1 MKELEHI
8 KAFSLAQ
15 SDMETALKNA
25 TNPFHKNKYADLTAI
40 QLAVY
45 PSFLANGFAIL
56 QIGGA
61 DEFGKYIETKFIHT
75 SGGEFSGKVY
85 LEYKANDMQSL
96 GGAITYAR
104 RYGLS
109 SMSGVPVE
117 DDDGNAASGITT
129 KFKQVQQAPQAPQEK
144 EQSKQAKQDQKL
156 TPPTQ
161 IREPRV
167 ARGIKLKK
175 WLKEATAA
183 TMMAREIEA
192 KALIND
198 LYNYEVVFADELSQA
213 WENRAKE
220 LKAKGAAA

>member
-1 MKELEHI
+1 MNELEHI
-8 KAFSLAQ
+8 KAFALAQ
-15 SDMETALKNA
+15 ANIDTALKNA

-40 QLAVY
+40 QNAVY
-45 PSFLANGFAIL
+45 PSFHTNGFAIL

-129 KFKQVQQAPQAPQEK
+129 KSKQVQQAPNEANTLQ
-144 EQSKQAKQDQKL
+144 
-156 TPPTQ
+156 
-161 IREPRV
+161 
-167 ARGIKLKK
+167 RGMALMRYLETADLASLDAQHKTSWSLIK
-175 WLKEATAA
+175 
-183 TMMAREIEA
+183 EIEVYDQPFA
-192 KALIND
+192 KRIIEAL
-198 LYNYEVVFADELSQA
+198 
-213 WENRAKE
+213 ENRRLALE
-220 LKAKGAAA
+220 TT